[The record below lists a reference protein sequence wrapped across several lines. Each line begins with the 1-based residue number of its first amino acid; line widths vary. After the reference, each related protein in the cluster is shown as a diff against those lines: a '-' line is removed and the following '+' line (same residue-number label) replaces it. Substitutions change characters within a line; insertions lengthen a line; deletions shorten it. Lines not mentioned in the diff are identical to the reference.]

1 MDMSK
6 RYSERFK
13 MQVAYD
19 YFVDR
24 CPVNALGDKYKI
36 TGDTVR
42 YFCSERRGEYRDA
55 IVRNWKDEEKRLRR
69 AVSDY
74 LSGKSAE
81 IITQEYNICT
91 RRLFRM
97 VDTRCNSYLIEPPE
111 FTAEELAKPKAFVC
125 VNDMTQEI
133 LKLDVQHCP
142 LYGIRDATTG
152 KWLQRLDKSGNMH
165 PLLYSTVYEANE
177 KLSQIRKIRGL
188 HNVGA
193 IELNAQWYGWKHER
207 GDKSC

>member
-55 IVRNWKDEEKRLRR
+55 IVRNWKDEENSFSKDI
-69 AVSDY
+69 A
-74 LSGKSAE
+74 A
-81 IITQEYNICT
+81 I
-91 RRLFRM
+91 
-97 VDTRCNSYLIEPPE
+97 DTALMAIKQLIHQKT
-111 FTAEELAKPKAFVC
+111 TA
-125 VNDMTQEI
+125 
-133 LKLDVQHCP
+133 
-142 LYGIRDATTG
+142 
-152 KWLQRLDKSGNMH
+152 
-165 PLLYSTVYEANE
+165 
-177 KLSQIRKIRGL
+177 
-188 HNVGA
+188 
-193 IELNAQWYGWKHER
+193 
-207 GDKSC
+207 